1 MSQFSQGIDDRD
13 LPAQDRGPNVLGI
26 VGFVLAFC
34 LSPLGLLLSL
44 IALASRPR
52 GFAIAGVIVG
62 LIGSSIW
69 ALFGVAAVGAAR
81 SGVFQTFAEFQGA
94 RLKLDEY
101 AQQNNGAAAPNLAAA
116 GLSGDALVD
125 YWGTPYGYEVGP
137 DGKSWTFTVVGPDKT
152 PGTADD
158 LVLTSASSPDE
169 VNRAIQGLMERSM
182 RGGASSAPSPTTA
195 PTTAPADAKPAD
207 APEAAPAEG
216 AAPEAPAQTPP
227 PAPTP
232 GN

>member
-34 LSPLGLLLSL
+34 LSPLGLLVSL

-69 ALFGVAAVGAAR
+69 AFFGVAAVGAAR

-101 AQQNNGAAAPNLAAA
+101 AQQNNGAAAPSLAAA
-116 GLSGDALVD
+116 GLSGDELID
-125 YWGTPYGYEVGP
+125 HWGTPYGYEVGA
-137 DGKSWTFTVVGPDKT
+137 DGKSWTFTVAGADKT

-169 VNRAIQGLMERSM
+169 VNLAIQGMMETSL
-182 RGGASSAPSPTTA
+182 RGGGSSAPSPTTT
-195 PTTAPADAKPAD
+195 PTDATPAD